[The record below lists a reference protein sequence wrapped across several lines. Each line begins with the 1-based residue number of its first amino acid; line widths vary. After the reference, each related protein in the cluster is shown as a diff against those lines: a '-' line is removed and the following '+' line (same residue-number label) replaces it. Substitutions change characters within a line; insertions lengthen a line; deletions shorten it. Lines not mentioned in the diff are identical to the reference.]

1 MTPHWS
7 FTFVSRCRH
16 QIVTLHIQDEYMRR
30 FPSIPRK
37 KSRIEIIPMIDV
49 MMFLL
54 VFFVLLSIN
63 VIPALGLKVKLPA
76 SSQVQEAHPPVKVQV
91 GIPAQGSYLLDGE
104 TISDLALLTTQL
116 RQRKEA
122 SSNGI
127 AVVIHGDE
135 NAPLQRLVEVMDV
148 LKSNGID
155 AMTISA
161 KRK

>member
-1 MTPHWS
+1 
-7 FTFVSRCRH
+7 
-16 QIVTLHIQDEYMRR
+16 MRR
-30 FPSIPRK
+30 FPSTPRK

-63 VIPALGLKVKLPA
+63 VIPALGLKVKLPI
-76 SSQVQEAHPPVKVQV
+76 SSQVQENHPPVKVQV
-91 GIPAQGSYLLDGE
+91 GIPADGAYLLDGE
-104 TISDLALLTTQL
+104 PVASLSLLAAQL
-116 RQRKEA
+116 IQRKQA
-122 SSNGI
+122 SPTGI

-135 NAPLQRLVEVMDV
+135 SASLQRLVDVMDI

>member
-1 MTPHWS
+1 
-7 FTFVSRCRH
+7 
-16 QIVTLHIQDEYMRR
+16 MRR
-30 FPSIPRK
+30 FPSTPRK

-63 VIPALGLKVKLPA
+63 VIPALGLKVKLPV
-76 SSQVQEAHPPVKVQV
+76 SSQVQENHPPIKVQL
-91 GIPAQGSYLLDGE
+91 GIPAEGAYLIDGAPVANL
-104 TISDLALLTTQL
+104 SVLANQL
-116 RQRKEA
+116 IQRKRA
-122 SSNGI
+122 ATTGI
-127 AVVIHGDE
+127 AVVIQGDE
-135 NAPLQRLVEVMDV
+135 SAPLQRLVDVMDV

>member
-1 MTPHWS
+1 
-7 FTFVSRCRH
+7 
-16 QIVTLHIQDEYMRR
+16 MRR
-30 FPSIPRK
+30 FPTTPRK

-63 VIPALGLKVKLPA
+63 VIPALGLKVKLPV
-76 SSQVQEAHPPVKVQV
+76 SSQAQENHPPVRVQL
-91 GIPAQGSYLLDGE
+91 GIPAEGVYVLDGE
-104 TISDLALLTTQL
+104 PVANLSKLAALLI
-116 RQRKEA
+116 QRKQA
-122 SSNGI
+122 SPTGI

-135 NAPLQRLVEVMDV
+135 QASLQRLVEVMDV

>member
-7 FTFVSRCRH
+7 FTFISRCRH

-63 VIPALGLKVKLPA
+63 VIPALGLKVKLPV
-76 SSQVQEAHPPVKVQV
+76 SSQVQETHPPVKVQV
-91 GIPAQGSYLLDGE
+91 GIPAQGHYLLDGE

-116 RQRKEA
+116 RQRREA

>member
-1 MTPHWS
+1 MH
-7 FTFVSRCRH
+7 
-16 QIVTLHIQDEYMRR
+16 LQDMCMRR
-30 FPSIPRK
+30 FPTTPRK

-63 VIPALGLKVKLPA
+63 VIPALGLKVKLPI
-76 SSQVQEAHPPVKVQV
+76 SSQVQDNHPPVKVQL
-91 GIPAQGSYLLDGE
+91 GIPAEGAYMLDGE
-104 TISDLALLTTQL
+104 PVANLSQLAAQL
-116 RQRKEA
+116 IQRKQAA
-122 SSNGI
+122 SHGI

-135 NAPLQRLVEVMDV
+135 SASLQRLVDVMDV
-148 LKSNGID
+148 LKSNGIE

>member
-1 MTPHWS
+1 
-7 FTFVSRCRH
+7 
-16 QIVTLHIQDEYMRR
+16 
-30 FPSIPRK
+30 

-63 VIPALGLKVKLPA
+63 VIPALGLKVKLPV
-76 SSQVQEAHPPVKVQV
+76 SSQAQENHPPVRVQL
-91 GIPAQGSYLLDGE
+91 GIPAEGAYVLDGE
-104 TISDLALLTTQL
+104 PVANLSKLAALLI
-116 RQRKEA
+116 QRKQA
-122 SSNGI
+122 SSTGI
-127 AVVIHGDE
+127 AVVIQGDE
-135 NAPLQRLVEVMDV
+135 QASLQRLVDVMDV